1 MKKERKKERVKEF
14 LDENNIRY
22 VTPKNAGKKGHSD
35 LFLPSFKICIKL
47 QGDDDGLFY
56 KTHHIG
62 VHPNFIRDGETPK
75 FVLEKV
81 QNPINRIMLKKQAAF
96 EKCKKKSLD

>member
-1 MKKERKKERVKEF
+1 MKNETKLNRVKEF
-14 LDENNIRY
+14 LDGNNIKY

-35 LFLPSFKICIKL
+35 LFLPLFRIYIKL
-47 QGDDDGLFY
+47 QGEDDELFY

-62 VHPNFIRDGETPK
+62 VHPIFIRDGETPK

-81 QNPINRIMLKKQAAF
+81 QNTIIKIMQNKQAVF
-96 EKCKKKSLD
+96 EKRKKK